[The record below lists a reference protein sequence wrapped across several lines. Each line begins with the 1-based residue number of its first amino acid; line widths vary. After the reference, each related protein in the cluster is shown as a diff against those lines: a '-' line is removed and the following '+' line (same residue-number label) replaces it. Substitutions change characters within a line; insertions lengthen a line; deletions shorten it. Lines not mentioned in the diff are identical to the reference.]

1 MKVDPISDWQYAET
15 VLNARTPQEVSQ
27 VALRAA
33 RGMGFNHHAYVMKQ
47 PVIGPE
53 SDNDFVCFHDFSA
66 DWARARYEPLR
77 ARRHEDSDARVEHV
91 RAGMPATS
99 WNALGEVDHT
109 RRDIGQRA
117 RNLLRSAGEHGL
129 RSGLTIPL
137 WTPGIDWA
145 FMTLTTDATTDLRAL
160 RTTLAPMSYFAH
172 CLHSALRRLQG
183 EACRPVLSRRQR
195 EILQWAAIGK
205 TTWEISTILAISE
218 STVYFHLNVAASKLN
233 TRGRQATCA
242 RAVALGLLSI

>member
-1 MKVDPISDWQYAET
+1 MKVDPIRDWQYVEA
-15 VLNARTPQEVSQ
+15 VLAARTPQVAAQ

-33 RGMGFNHHAYVMKQ
+33 RAMGFNHHAYVMKQ
-47 PVIGPE
+47 PMLGPA

-66 DWARARYEPLR
+66 DWARTRYEPLR
-77 ARRHEDSDARVEHV
+77 AKRHEGADARVEHV

-129 RSGLTIPL
+129 KSGLTIPL

-160 RTTLAPMSYFAH
+160 RATLAPMNYFAH
-172 CLHSALRRLQG
+172 CLHSVLRRLQG
-183 EACRPVLSRRQR
+183 EGSRPVLSRRQR
-195 EILQWAAIGK
+195 EILHWAAIGK
-205 TTWEISTILAISE
+205 TTWEISAILNISE
-218 STVYFHLNVAASKLN
+218 STVYFHLNVAANKLN

-242 RAVALGLLSI
+242 RAVALGLLSL